1 MKNSF
6 YLLALMLFISFS
18 CTKINDEES
27 INAVKSSNTEN
38 GISKLYNETA
48 TKQIK
53 GRSDFFTS
61 QSNQMKL
68 SGGGSILS
76 GGDFIYG
83 DGWVGWIDPAL
94 VEGEVP
100 GEILKEDPK
109 YYGYYVDMGDGK
121 IGIVCP
127 SKGNNCGNLYYLDKG
142 GSPVYCGL
150 YLK

>member
-1 MKNSF
+1 
-6 YLLALMLFISFS
+6 MLFISFS

-68 SGGGSILS
+68 SGGE
-76 GGDFIYG
+76 FIYG
-83 DGWVGWIDPAL
+83 DDWTGWIDPAL
-94 VEGEVP
+94 VGNFPIDEQDLERGEAVYWGQKIKFP
-100 GEILKEDPK
+100 
-109 YYGYYVDMGDGK
+109 DGSS
-121 IGIVCP
+121 GIVCP
-127 SKGNNCGNLYYLDKG
+127 KEGKKCGVIYIVNDTGYHKIGWYLIED
-142 GSPVYCGL
+142 
-150 YLK
+150 